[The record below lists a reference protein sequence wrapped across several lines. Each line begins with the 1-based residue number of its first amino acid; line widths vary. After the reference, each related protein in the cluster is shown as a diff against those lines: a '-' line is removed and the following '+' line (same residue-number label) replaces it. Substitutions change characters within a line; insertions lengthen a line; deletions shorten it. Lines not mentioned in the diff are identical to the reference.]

1 VESAQEHNQST
12 RVVSLEI
19 DNKFDRVRPRIIA
32 GARFLCAVGLQF
44 RTQFDPA
51 SDILPEIQSQDFF
64 HLQPVSTGAVS
75 PFNLL
80 DLELRVARL
89 IGPFPGRCRENDA
102 TSWFGVLIFLDRLL
116 QAAAPSAPSR
126 AWCTIRTV
134 VSNTQR
140 GITLPC

>member
-1 VESAQEHNQST
+1 
-12 RVVSLEI
+12 
-19 DNKFDRVRPRIIA
+19 
-32 GARFLCAVGLQF
+32 LCAVRLQF

-64 HLQPVSTGAVS
+64 HLQPVSTGTVS

-89 IGPFPGRCRENDA
+89 IGPFPGKCRENDA

-116 QAAAPSAPSR
+116 QAAAPSARRVKRIFLRCGAQDWPAFRSVRIRPPTAR
-126 AWCTIRTV
+126 ATD
-134 VSNTQR
+134 S
-140 GITLPC
+140 

>member
-1 VESAQEHNQST
+1 M
-12 RVVSLEI
+12 
-19 DNKFDRVRPRIIA
+19 
-32 GARFLCAVGLQF
+32 CAVQLQF

-51 SDILPEIQSQDFF
+51 YDILPEIQSQDFF
-64 HLQPVSTGAVS
+64 HLQPVSAGTVS

-80 DLELRVARL
+80 DLQLRVARL

-116 QAAAPSAPSR
+116 QAAAPSAPAALSR
-126 AWCTIRTV
+126 TWCTIRTL

>member
-1 VESAQEHNQST
+1 M
-12 RVVSLEI
+12 
-19 DNKFDRVRPRIIA
+19 
-32 GARFLCAVGLQF
+32 CAVQLQF

-51 SDILPEIQSQDFF
+51 SDNLLEIQSQDFF
-64 HLQPVSTGAVS
+64 HFQPVTSGIVS

-116 QAAAPSAPSR
+116 PAAAPSAPAALSR
-126 AWCTIRTV
+126 TWCTIGTL
-134 VSNTQR
+134 VSNTQL